1 LHCLGNFWDL
11 GGDAMPD
18 RELTYIQ
25 PVHLHDHWEAIKP
38 GLEACR
44 KRGEAW
50 IVEDVY
56 HAIKSGQSF
65 LYVASCGFLVLTP
78 QQSYDGN
85 QLFVWCCYAK
95 SEEDPIALFHDQL
108 KEIAHSIGAKRI
120 LFGSKRRW
128 DRKLAPYGWEPMTT
142 IYGLEL

>member
-1 LHCLGNFWDL
+1 
-11 GGDAMPD
+11 MPD

-25 PVHLHDHWEAIKP
+25 PAHLHDHWEAIKP

-85 QLFVWCCYAK
+85 QLFVWCCYANAD
-95 SEEDPIALFHDQL
+95 DPISVFHDQL
-108 KEIAHSIGAKRI
+108 KEIAKSINAKRI
-120 LFGSKRRW
+120 LFGSKRKW
-128 DRKLAPYGWEPMTT
+128 DRKLEPYGWKQVST